1 MTEAKGGSTVSA
13 EPVPIRAEMPIDPGI
28 ADAVTVLRL
37 GGVETFESCEGSPG
51 HALPEPTIRFHGDR
65 AAGWHAL
72 GVAQDHGLKVLALRR
87 AWPIVDGEP
96 TGPWWEMTFHQGPA
110 ATD

>member
-1 MTEAKGGSTVSA
+1 MSA
-13 EPVPIRAEMPIDPGI
+13 EAVPVRAEMPIDAGI
-28 ADAVTVLRL
+28 AEAVAVLRR
-37 GGVETFESCEGSPG
+37 GGVETFESCEGSLG

-65 AAGWHAL
+65 SAGWHAL
-72 GVAQDHGLKVLALRR
+72 SVAQDHGLDVVALRR

-110 ATD
+110 AID